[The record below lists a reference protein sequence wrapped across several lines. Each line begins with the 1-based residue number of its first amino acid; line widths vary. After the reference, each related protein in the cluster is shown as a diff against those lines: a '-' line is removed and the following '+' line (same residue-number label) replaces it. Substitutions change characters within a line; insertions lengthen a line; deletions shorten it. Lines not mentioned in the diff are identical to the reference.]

1 MPVASMFKHLG
12 KTVDEV
18 ARKLADIGYPEETAV
33 RMADGTLPM
42 DYASRMQRAM
52 EQGYDVLNPE
62 YRGGGLTQI
71 EDPESLFDNGFFSSQ
86 NPYVANTYSM
96 KSDGNLMPVAIN
108 KDGYLLVDAGGVD
121 WNEIQV
127 QDNSPLQELLL
138 DQGYRGHGQI
148 DTDQILNIA
157 RQSGKSGVSYND
169 VRDLGPNTKKLG
181 KEFLGKAWGGANN
194 TASTNPNN
202 VRSLLSAAF
211 DPEYKGPNIL
221 GGSAGLGILG
231 GLLADYKEEERK
243 RGLLDGL

>member
-1 MPVASMFKHLG
+1 MPSGLLKWIGRPIKELVEM
-12 KTVDEV
+12 
-18 ARKLADIGYPEETAV
+18 GYPESVAKRISSGE
-33 RMADGTLPM
+33 LPM
-42 DYASRMQRAM
+42 DYESRMQRAM

-96 KSDGNLMPVAIN
+96 KTGGNLMPVALK
-108 KDGYLLVDAGGVD
+108 KDEYLPVDAGGVD

-127 QDNSPLQELLL
+127 LEGSPLQELLL
-138 DQGYRGHGQI
+138 EQGYRGAGQI

-157 RQSGKSGVSYND
+157 RKAGKSGVSYNN

-181 KEFLGKAWGGANN
+181 KEFLGKAWDGANN
-194 TASTNPNN
+194 TASDNPEN

-211 DPEYKGPNIL
+211 DPEYKGPNIM
-221 GGSAGLGILG
+221 GASAGLGILG
-231 GLLADYKEEERK
+231 LLLQEHEKK
-243 RGLLDGL
+243 RGMD